1 MCVELAGCGKTISA
15 QKRFDDPRVRDK
27 PGLSGYLVC
36 LVHLVSLMQPNKPDR
51 PNRPNEHDRLAD
63 FFSILP
69 GLNGVYGR
77 FTEEWRESGIQ
88 SGPGR
93 IAPAPWCAGSFNRG
107 REREYLIW
115 CRRRDLNPH
124 GLRHTPLKRA
134 CLPFHHFGTW
144 QELENPPQLRSRIAQ
159 TLNVLSSTPRA
170 FACCG
175 LVAGIFEAPAT
186 RDTGANCHVVSCPRF
201 MLHERRATV

>member
-1 MCVELAGCGKTISA
+1 MRCESLNVKGFGGRALGSPTFHPSRFLRAKREHRSRRGRLRSRSRLSKAQTLFSSTLARASA
-15 QKRFDDPRVRDK
+15 FFV
-27 PGLSGYLVC
+27 
-36 LVHLVSLMQPNKPDR
+36 
-51 PNRPNEHDRLAD
+51 LAD
-63 FFSILP
+63 FFSIPP

-134 CLPFHHFGTW
+134 CLPFHHFG
-144 QELENPPQLRSRIAQ
+144 NRIREASFVSLPKKRAQ
-159 TLNVLSSTPRA
+159 GVWPIA
-170 FACCG
+170 YG
-175 LVAGIFEAPAT
+175 P
-186 RDTGANCHVVSCPRF
+186 
-201 MLHERRATV
+201 